1 MQLCEIDDPVFAA
14 KAQWDKSQWPQMRAR
29 LEQMF
34 LSRSRDEW
42 CELLE
47 GTDACFAPV
56 LDFSEAPNHPHNQA
70 RGMFFESD
78 GTIMPSPAPRLS
90 RTPAAPGKI
99 VKNGE
104 NTLEV
109 LQQLG
114 LSDEDIATLRA
125 NGAIA

>member
-1 MQLCEIDDPVFAA
+1 
-14 KAQWDKSQWPQMRAR
+14 MRAS

-42 CELLE
+42 CKLLE
-47 GTDACFAPV
+47 GTDACFSPV
-56 LDFSEAPNHPHNQA
+56 LDFNEAPQHPHNQA

-78 GTIMPSPAPRLS
+78 GAIMPSPAPRLS
-90 RTPAAPGKI
+90 RTPATPGKI

-114 LSDEDIATLRA
+114 LSDEEIAGLRA